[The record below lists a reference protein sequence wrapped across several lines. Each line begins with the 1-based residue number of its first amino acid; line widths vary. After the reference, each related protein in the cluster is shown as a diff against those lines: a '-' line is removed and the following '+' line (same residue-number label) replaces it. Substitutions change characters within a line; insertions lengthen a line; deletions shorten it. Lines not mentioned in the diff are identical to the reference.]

1 MCWKSLNPCQLSLS
15 KLVRA
20 EIDPV
25 DVPSNVIDNVEF
37 LCMNHTEMDTFKSI
51 SMFRNLIHIKLQFN
65 SIFRGWDGVVEL
77 LQNCPRLEILF
88 IKKWFLSLSRDWK
101 CPSLALECV
110 LSHLRSCTILNFQCY
125 GNDLR
130 FATYILQNARRL
142 QDMTINITTYPSNW
156 MLLGKRQ
163 IIEGLSSYPKI
174 QLNLLY
180 NLL

>member
-1 MCWKSLNPCQLSLS
+1 MTTMCWKSLNPCQLSLS

-51 SMFRNLIHIKLQFN
+51 SMFPNLIHIKLHFN

-88 IKKWFLSLSRDWK
+88 IKKVCGVVFVFACYL
-101 CPSLALECV
+101 
-110 LSHLRSCTILNFQCY
+110 LRIF
-125 GNDLR
+125 
-130 FATYILQNARRL
+130 
-142 QDMTINITTYPSNW
+142 
-156 MLLGKRQ
+156 
-163 IIEGLSSYPKI
+163 
-174 QLNLLY
+174 
-180 NLL
+180 